1 MSIHTSFQYS
11 IDILAIDGETVIEHL
26 AAVEDFCVALAT
38 YRAACDRWPGAAIA
52 LRQGGRTVEKPIRP
66 PARHVRPFVS
76 ASCVRWPANAQP
88 LPVMGGNAVIQGKHN
103 RIPKKRGPIIA
114 VAHRANLNVRPG
126 EEINFSSTGN
136 RIASWV
142 QVVRIRRTIV

>member
-52 LRQGGRTVEKPIRP
+52 LRQGGANRGKADSSS
-66 PARHVRPFVS
+66 ARHVRPFVS
-76 ASCVRWPANAQP
+76 ASCVRWLANAQL
-88 LPVMGGNAVIQGKHN
+88 LPVYWAEMRSFRETITGFRRNVG
-103 RIPKKRGPIIA
+103 RSSPLLTGPILMLA
-114 VAHRANLNVRPG
+114 R

-136 RIASWV
+136 RIAS
-142 QVVRIRRTIV
+142 